1 MILKNSEIRTQKS
14 EPNLPNDQFKKW
26 GSKGANTASSYE
38 SHTLKTLIQN
48 IKITQ
53 TQADKPSRRL
63 KDLLCNTL
71 RVYLNR

>member
-1 MILKNSEIRTQKS
+1 MILKNSEIRPQKS

-26 GSKGANTASSYE
+26 GIIGANTASSYE
-38 SHTLKTLIQN
+38 SHTLKTFIQN

-53 TQADKPSRRL
+53 TQADKSSKRL